1 MEKNLK
7 PAPIPTRD
15 SRGKTQ
21 DINNVSGH
29 FGVRLRRMQFQ
40 SDSFIAETVTG
51 QLTVIAPI
59 HLRG

>member
-7 PAPIPTRD
+7 PAPVPTRD

-29 FGVRLRRMQFQ
+29 FGGVC
-40 SDSFIAETVTG
+40 VTFR
-51 QLTVIAPI
+51 A
-59 HLRG
+59 